1 MPLDS
6 PAAGPIHPS
15 WSAHH
20 RPVAAG
26 LMTAACTIAGAGGD
40 GTTDADGD
48 WTPGA
53 GTPIYTG
60 PCRLQALTTNER
72 VEVAGETQ
80 TTVRRYLVAIEHDA
94 GEIEV
99 GAMVT
104 ITAAVDAEAVGMTLR
119 VVDVRY
125 GSEQWERDL
134 IAEET
139 DREEAGA

>member
-1 MPLDS
+1 MPLGS
-6 PAAGPIHPS
+6 PAAGPIHPR
-15 WSAHH
+15 WSEHH
-20 RPVAAG
+20 RPTATG
-26 LMTAACTIAGAGGD
+26 LMTAACTISGAGGD
-40 GTTDADGD
+40 GSTDANGD
-48 WTPGA
+48 WTPGT
-53 GTPIYTG
+53 GDPIYDG

-80 TTVRRYLVAIEHDA
+80 TTVRRYLIAIEHDA
-94 GEIEV
+94 ARVEV
-99 GAMVT
+99 GATVT

-139 DREEAGA
+139 DREGEGA